1 MKIKHSEETIN
12 YHNDLYYF
20 VEVNFDLY
28 YFYYFVFVIIDVCY
42 CCFPKIFMLVENIF
56 TANMK
61 IKANF
66 RNSLIQT
73 KNEEEH
79 NKGS

>member
-1 MKIKHSEETIN
+1 
-12 YHNDLYYF
+12 
-20 VEVNFDLY
+20 
-28 YFYYFVFVIIDVCY
+28 
-42 CCFPKIFMLVENIF
+42 MLVENIF

-66 RNSLIQT
+66 RSSLIQT
-73 KNEEEH
+73 KNEEDH